1 MAILKKSVVA
11 INPNIVIRRKAST
24 RTNTETRTG
33 IPAVVK

>member
-1 MAILKKSVVA
+1 MAILKKSVA
-11 INPNIVIRRKAST
+11 ATNPNIVIRRKASI